1 MCNESNKLVLLL
13 EENDVNN
20 SDLLP
25 TLASEEIPLK
35 DSTFK
40 LKREQIEK
48 YHIAFQI
55 LLLKMDNNVPVTIN
69 HKAIYFDL
77 SYLKSN
83 ITIDRIMN
91 RVTHSEATLLK
102 NEIDHCRVLLFH
114 IKLKSDLM
122 HSTFL
127 KFSY

>member
-25 TLASEEIPLK
+25 TLASEDTPLN

-40 LKREQIEK
+40 LKRQKIEK

-55 LLLKMDNNVPVTIN
+55 LLLN
-69 HKAIYFDL
+69 HF
-77 SYLKSN
+77 
-83 ITIDRIMN
+83 
-91 RVTHSEATLLK
+91 
-102 NEIDHCRVLLFH
+102 
-114 IKLKSDLM
+114 
-122 HSTFL
+122 
-127 KFSY
+127 

>member
-25 TLASEEIPLK
+25 TLASEDTPPN

-40 LKREQIEK
+40 LKREKIEK

-69 HKAIYFDL
+69 HKVIYFDL
-77 SYLKSN
+77 SLLKGN
-83 ITIDRIMN
+83 ISIDKIMN
-91 RVTHSEATLLK
+91 RLTPSEATLLK

-122 HSTFL
+122 HSKL

>member
-1 MCNESNKLVLLL
+1 MCNEANESVLPL
-13 EENDVNN
+13 EEINFNN

-25 TLASEEIPLK
+25 TLTSEETLLK

-40 LKREQIEK
+40 LKREKIEK

-55 LLLKMDNNVPVTIN
+55 LLLKMENNVFVTIN
-69 HKAIYFDL
+69 HKTIYYDL
-77 SYLKSN
+77 SLIRESLAFDE
-83 ITIDRIMN
+83 ISN
-91 RVTHSEATLLK
+91 RVTPSEATLLK

-122 HSTFL
+122 HSTL
-127 KFSY
+127 KFNY

>member
-1 MCNESNKLVLLL
+1 MCNEANELVLPL
-13 EENDVNN
+13 EEIDVNN

-25 TLASEEIPLK
+25 TLVSEEIPFNE
-35 DSTFK
+35 STFK
-40 LKREQIEK
+40 LKRDKIEK

-55 LLLKMDNNVPVTIN
+55 LLLKMDNNVFVTIN
-69 HKAIYFDL
+69 HKTIYYDL
-77 SYLKSN
+77 SLIRENLAFDEISN
-83 ITIDRIMN
+83 RITP
-91 RVTHSEATLLK
+91 SEATLLK

-127 KFSY
+127 KFNY

>member
-1 MCNESNKLVLLL
+1 MCHEANEFVLPL

-25 TLASEEIPLK
+25 TLASEEIPFNE
-35 DSTFK
+35 STFK
-40 LKREQIEK
+40 LKRDKIEK
-48 YHIAFQI
+48 YHIAFQV

-77 SYLKSN
+77 SSLKSN
-83 ITIDRIMN
+83 ISIDKIMN

-122 HSTFL
+122 HSTL
-127 KFSY
+127 KFNY

>member
-1 MCNESNKLVLLL
+1 MCNEANEFVLPL
-13 EENDVNN
+13 EEIDVNN

-25 TLASEEIPLK
+25 TLVSEEIPFNE
-35 DSTFK
+35 STFK
-40 LKREQIEK
+40 LKRDKIEK
-48 YHIAFQI
+48 YHIAFQV

-83 ITIDRIMN
+83 ITIDKIMN
-91 RVTHSEATLLK
+91 RVTPSEATLLK

-122 HSTFL
+122 HSTL
-127 KFSY
+127 KFNY

>member
-1 MCNESNKLVLLL
+1 MCNEANKFVLPL
-13 EENDVNN
+13 EQNDVNN

-25 TLASEEIPLK
+25 TLASEETPLD

-40 LKREQIEK
+40 LRREKIEK

-55 LLLKMDNNVPVTIN
+55 LLLKMDNNVSVTIN
-69 HKAIYFDL
+69 HKTIYYDL
-77 SYLKSN
+77 SLIRENLAFDEIS
-83 ITIDRIMN
+83 N
-91 RVTHSEATLLK
+91 RVTPSEATLLT

-122 HSTFL
+122 HSTL
-127 KFSY
+127 KFNY

>member
-1 MCNESNKLVLLL
+1 MCNEANESVLPL
-13 EENDVNN
+13 EEINFNN

-25 TLASEEIPLK
+25 TLASEETLLK

-40 LKREQIEK
+40 LKREKIEK

-55 LLLKMDNNVPVTIN
+55 LLLKMDNNVFVTIN
-69 HKAIYFDL
+69 HKTIYYDL
-77 SYLKSN
+77 SLIRENLAFDEISN
-83 ITIDRIMN
+83 RITP
-91 RVTHSEATLLK
+91 SEATLLK

-122 HSTFL
+122 HSTL
-127 KFSY
+127 KFNY

>member
-1 MCNESNKLVLLL
+1 MCNEANESVLPLQ
-13 EENDVNN
+13 EINFNN

-25 TLASEEIPLK
+25 TLASEETILT

-40 LKREQIEK
+40 LRRKKIEK

-55 LLLKMDNNVPVTIN
+55 LLLKMDNNVFVTIN
-69 HKAIYFDL
+69 HKTIYYDL
-77 SYLKSN
+77 SLIRENLAFDEISN
-83 ITIDRIMN
+83 S
-91 RVTHSEATLLK
+91 VTPSEATLLK

-122 HSTFL
+122 HSTL
-127 KFSY
+127 KFNH

>member
-1 MCNESNKLVLLL
+1 MCNESNKLVLPL
-13 EENDVNN
+13 EENDINN

-25 TLASEEIPLK
+25 TLASEDTPLNE
-35 DSTFK
+35 STFK
-40 LKREQIEK
+40 LKREKIEK

-69 HKAIYFDL
+69 HKTIYFDL
-77 SYLKSN
+77 SLLKGN
-83 ITIDRIMN
+83 ISIDKIMN
-91 RVTHSEATLLK
+91 RVTPSEATLLK

-122 HSTFL
+122 HSTL
-127 KFSY
+127 KFNY

>member
-1 MCNESNKLVLLL
+1 MCNEANESVLPL
-13 EENDVNN
+13 EEINFNN

-25 TLASEEIPLK
+25 TLASEETLL

-40 LKREQIEK
+40 LRRKKIEK

-55 LLLKMDNNVPVTIN
+55 LLLKMDNNVFVTIN
-69 HKAIYFDL
+69 HKTIYYDL
-77 SYLKSN
+77 SLIRENLAFDEISN
-83 ITIDRIMN
+83 RITP
-91 RVTHSEATLLK
+91 SEATLLK

-122 HSTFL
+122 HSTL
-127 KFSY
+127 KFNY

>member
-1 MCNESNKLVLLL
+1 MCNESNKLVLPL
-13 EENDVNN
+13 EENDINN

-25 TLASEEIPLK
+25 TLASEDTPLNE
-35 DSTFK
+35 STFK
-40 LKREQIEK
+40 LKRDKIEK
-48 YHIAFQI
+48 YHIAFQV

-83 ITIDRIMN
+83 ITIDKIMN
-91 RVTHSEATLLK
+91 RVTHSEAILLK

-122 HSTFL
+122 HSKL
-127 KFSY
+127 KFNY

>member
-1 MCNESNKLVLLL
+1 MCNEANKLVLPL

-25 TLASEEIPLK
+25 TLASEDTPLNE
-35 DSTFK
+35 STFK

-48 YHIAFQI
+48 YNIAFQI

-69 HKAIYFDL
+69 HKVIYFDL
-77 SYLKSN
+77 SLLKGN
-83 ITIDRIMN
+83 ISIDKIMN
-91 RVTHSEATLLK
+91 RVTPSEATLLK

-122 HSTFL
+122 HSKL

>member
-1 MCNESNKLVLLL
+1 MCNESNKLVLPL

-25 TLASEEIPLK
+25 TLASEDTPLNE
-35 DSTFK
+35 STFK
-40 LKREQIEK
+40 LKREKIEK

-69 HKAIYFDL
+69 HKTIYFDL
-77 SYLKSN
+77 SLLKGN
-83 ITIDRIMN
+83 ISIDKIMN
-91 RVTHSEATLLK
+91 RVTPSEATLLK

-122 HSTFL
+122 HSKL

>member
-1 MCNESNKLVLLL
+1 MCNEANESVLPL
-13 EENDVNN
+13 EEINFNN

-25 TLASEEIPLK
+25 TLASEETLLK

-40 LKREQIEK
+40 LTRKKIEK

-55 LLLKMDNNVPVTIN
+55 LLLKMDNNVFVTIN
-69 HKAIYFDL
+69 HKTIYYDL
-77 SYLKSN
+77 SLIRENLAFDEIS
-83 ITIDRIMN
+83 N
-91 RVTHSEATLLK
+91 RVTHSEATLLI

-122 HSTFL
+122 HSKL

>member
-1 MCNESNKLVLLL
+1 MCHESNKLVLLL

-25 TLASEEIPLK
+25 TLASEETSLNE
-35 DSTFK
+35 STFK
-40 LKREQIEK
+40 LKREKIEK
-48 YHIAFQI
+48 YYIAFQI
-55 LLLKMDNNVPVTIN
+55 LLLKMDNNVSVTIN
-69 HKAIYFDL
+69 HKTIYYDL
-77 SYLKSN
+77 SLIRENVAFDAIS
-83 ITIDRIMN
+83 N
-91 RVTHSEATLLK
+91 RVTPSEAALLT

-122 HSTFL
+122 HSKL

>member
-1 MCNESNKLVLLL
+1 MCNESNKLVLPL
-13 EENDVNN
+13 EENDINN

-25 TLASEEIPLK
+25 TLASEETLLK

-40 LKREQIEK
+40 LRRKKIEK

-55 LLLKMDNNVPVTIN
+55 LLLKMDNNVFVTIN
-69 HKAIYFDL
+69 HKTIYYDL
-77 SYLKSN
+77 SFIRENLAFDEISN
-83 ITIDRIMN
+83 RITP
-91 RVTHSEATLLK
+91 SEATLLK

-122 HSTFL
+122 HSTL
-127 KFSY
+127 KSNY

>member
-1 MCNESNKLVLLL
+1 MCNEANESVLPL
-13 EENDVNN
+13 EEINFNN

-25 TLASEEIPLK
+25 TLTSEETLLK

-40 LKREQIEK
+40 LKREKIEK

-55 LLLKMDNNVPVTIN
+55 LLLKMENNVFVTIN
-69 HKAIYFDL
+69 LKTIYYDL
-77 SYLKSN
+77 SLIRENLAFDEIS
-83 ITIDRIMN
+83 N
-91 RVTHSEATLLK
+91 RVTHSEAILLK

-122 HSTFL
+122 HSTL
-127 KFSY
+127 KFNY

>member
-1 MCNESNKLVLLL
+1 MCNKANESVLPL
-13 EENDVNN
+13 EEINFNN

-25 TLASEEIPLK
+25 TLASEETLLK

-40 LKREQIEK
+40 LRRKKIEK

-55 LLLKMDNNVPVTIN
+55 LLLKMDNNVFVTIN
-69 HKAIYFDL
+69 HKTIYYDL
-77 SYLKSN
+77 SLIRENLAFDEISN
-83 ITIDRIMN
+83 RITP
-91 RVTHSEATLLK
+91 SEATLLK

-127 KFSY
+127 KFNY

>member
-1 MCNESNKLVLLL
+1 MCNEANESVLPL
-13 EENDVNN
+13 EEINFNN

-25 TLASEEIPLK
+25 TLASEETLLK

-40 LKREQIEK
+40 LRRKKIEK

-55 LLLKMDNNVPVTIN
+55 LLLKMDNNVFVTIN
-69 HKAIYFDL
+69 HKTIYYDL
-77 SYLKSN
+77 SLIRENLAFDEIS
-83 ITIDRIMN
+83 N
-91 RVTHSEATLLK
+91 RVTHSEAILLK

-127 KFSY
+127 KFNY

>member
-1 MCNESNKLVLLL
+1 MCNKANESVLPL
-13 EENDVNN
+13 EEINFNN

-25 TLASEEIPLK
+25 TLASEETLLK

-40 LKREQIEK
+40 LRRKKIEK

-55 LLLKMDNNVPVTIN
+55 LLLKMDNNVFVTIN
-69 HKAIYFDL
+69 HKTIYYDL
-77 SYLKSN
+77 SLIRENLAFDEISN
-83 ITIDRIMN
+83 RITP
-91 RVTHSEATLLK
+91 SEATLLK

-122 HSTFL
+122 HSTL
-127 KFSY
+127 KFNY

>member
-1 MCNESNKLVLLL
+1 MCNEANESVLPL
-13 EENDVNN
+13 EEINFNN

-25 TLASEEIPLK
+25 TLASEETLLK
-35 DSTFK
+35 DSTLK
-40 LKREQIEK
+40 LRRKKIEK

-55 LLLKMDNNVPVTIN
+55 LLLKMENNVFVTIN
-69 HKAIYFDL
+69 HKTIYYDL
-77 SYLKSN
+77 SLIRENLAFDEISN
-83 ITIDRIMN
+83 RITP
-91 RVTHSEATLLK
+91 SEATLLK

-127 KFSY
+127 KFNY

>member
-25 TLASEEIPLK
+25 TLASEDTPLN

-40 LKREQIEK
+40 LKREKIEK

-69 HKAIYFDL
+69 HKVIYFDL
-77 SYLKSN
+77 SLLKGN
-83 ITIDRIMN
+83 ISIDKIMN
-91 RVTHSEATLLK
+91 RVTPSEATLLK

-122 HSTFL
+122 HSTL
-127 KFSY
+127 KFNY

>member
-13 EENDVNN
+13 EEIDVNN

-25 TLASEEIPLK
+25 TLASEDTHLN

-40 LKREQIEK
+40 LKREKIEK
-48 YHIAFQI
+48 YYIAFQI

-69 HKAIYFDL
+69 HKTIYFDL
-77 SYLKSN
+77 SLLKGN
-83 ITIDRIMN
+83 ISIDKIMN
-91 RVTHSEATLLK
+91 RVTPSEATLLK

-122 HSTFL
+122 HSKL
-127 KFSY
+127 KLNY

>member
-1 MCNESNKLVLLL
+1 MCNEANEFVLPL

-25 TLASEEIPLK
+25 TLASEEIPFNV
-35 DSTFK
+35 STFK
-40 LKREQIEK
+40 LRREKIEK
-48 YHIAFQI
+48 YHIAFQV
-55 LLLKMDNNVPVTIN
+55 LLLKMDKNVFVTIN
-69 HKAIYFDL
+69 YKAIYFDL
-77 SYLKSN
+77 SLLKSN
-83 ITIDRIMN
+83 ISIDKIMD

-122 HSTFL
+122 HSKL

>member
-1 MCNESNKLVLLL
+1 MCNEANKLVLPL

-25 TLASEEIPLK
+25 TLASEDTPLNE
-35 DSTFK
+35 STFK

-48 YHIAFQI
+48 YNIAFQI

-69 HKAIYFDL
+69 HKVIYFDL
-77 SYLKSN
+77 SLLKGN
-83 ITIDRIMN
+83 ISIDKIMN
-91 RVTHSEATLLK
+91 RVTPSEATLLK

-127 KFSY
+127 KFNY